1 MWMPHEKLMLYKFVA
16 AGSLLLNLALVLWWI
31 HWGQENYI
39 SPKAKRSI
47 RRTREYYQKKLKPY
61 I

>member
-39 SPKAKRSI
+39 SPKPRDSSEELASI
-47 RRTREYYQKKLKPY
+47 TRRN
-61 I
+61 